1 MATQARRGP
10 KKGKHPAPAKPER
23 IKIISRM
30 MASQQWVTGVTYLE
44 LAAKWKLG
52 PAVLRL
58 DAAEASRLVHR
69 AVSED
74 VELRSRVV
82 QQLEHLGAEA
92 RRKKDTR
99 HALEALRILVGVTD
113 PKDPIKVQVQIEK
126 GLEELLEKARAILPA
141 EHYDRLL
148 AELAGQ
154 SGAAAAVAAVGS
166 LQHCGDATPGTGP
179 EAESSP
185 GEPEAPPA
193 LCGDPGEGTG

>member
-1 MATQARRGP
+1 MAAKKKPGP
-10 KKGKHPAPAKPER
+10 KKGRHPAPPKADR
-23 IKIISRM
+23 VRIISRM
-30 MASQQWVTGVTYLE
+30 MAAQQWVTGQTFQE
-44 LAAKWKLG
+44 LAKKWDLG
-52 PAVLRL
+52 PAIVRG

-69 AVSED
+69 AVQDD

-82 QQLEHLGAEA
+82 LQLEHLGAEA

-126 GLEELLEKARAILPA
+126 GLEELLEKARGILPA

-154 SGAAAAVAAVGS
+154 SGAAAAVAVIAPEQPS
-166 LQHCGDATPGTGP
+166 GDASAAATGP
-179 EAESSP
+179 ETQP
-185 GEPEAPPA
+185 
-193 LCGDPGEGTG
+193 DP